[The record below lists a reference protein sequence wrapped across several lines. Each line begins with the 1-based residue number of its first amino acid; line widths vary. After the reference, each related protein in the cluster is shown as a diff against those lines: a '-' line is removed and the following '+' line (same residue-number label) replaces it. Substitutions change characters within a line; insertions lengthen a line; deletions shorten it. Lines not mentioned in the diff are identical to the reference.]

1 MADHLYH
8 QVKKLQKD
16 FNNLCNIRDHQKEN
30 NWIFSEALQ
39 LQQEP
44 ESPSLL
50 REVWQSLHLEGW
62 EVDTPVIAKA
72 GILWLKSRSCSNC
85 RFAITEKI

>member
-1 MADHLYH
+1 VADHLYH

-50 REVWQSLHLEGW
+50 REV
-62 EVDTPVIAKA
+62 
-72 GILWLKSRSCSNC
+72 
-85 RFAITEKI
+85 